1 MVWPNMSGL
10 VTNLSIVVRFI
21 FCVVGILMSLVRIRL
36 LGVWVGIELNFLAVI
51 SFIAGNR
58 GEEVEGVIKYYII
71 QILGSCFNLIRV
83 LMVINGMWY
92 SVSGTIL
99 LVGIFIKLGAF
110 PFHFWVA
117 PVVKNLPWASC
128 GVILILQKIVPLW
141 VISNYIHIKREVN
154 FIEVVCVLG
163 CCFGCFGGLG
173 VLNYR
178 VLLGFSSIHQ
188 LGFILIITCFKSIR
202 LFVYFR
208 WYSILIVVL
217 ISSLWKVNV
226 FSLLDL
232 TKDTVL
238 NNLTIMWALAMYLF
252 SIAGLPPF
260 TGCALKTL
268 FLITCWSNIILGSSV
283 CLITSCVSLAFYLRM
298 IMRIRVYWGKRIS
311 RRVITTNRS
320 AVMGVIRVL
329 VNLVLGPVVFE
340 FSSM

>member
-1 MVWPNMSGL
+1 MSGL
-10 VTNLSIVVRFI
+10 VTNLSMVVSFI
-21 FCVVGILMSLVRIRL
+21 FCVVGILMSLVSISL

-51 SFIAGNR
+51 SFMAGNS

-71 QILGSCFNLIRV
+71 QILGSCFNLMSV
-83 LMVINGMWY
+83 LMVMNGMWY
-92 SVSGTIL
+92 SVSGTML
-99 LVGIFIKLGAF
+99 LVGMFIKLGAF

-141 VISNYIHIKREVN
+141 VMSNYMHMKSEVN
-154 FIEVVCVLG
+154 FMEVVCVLG

-188 LGFILIITCFKSIR
+188 LGFMLMMTCFKSMS
-202 LFVYFR
+202 LFVYFS
-208 WYSILIVVL
+208 WYSMLMVVL

-268 FLITCWSNIILGSSV
+268 FLITCWSNMMLGSSV
-283 CLITSCVSLAFYLRM
+283 CLMTSCVSLAFYLSM
-298 IMRIRVYWGKRIS
+298 IMSMSVYWGKSIS
-311 RRVITTNRS
+311 SRVITTNSS
-320 AVMGVIRVL
+320 AVMGVMSVL